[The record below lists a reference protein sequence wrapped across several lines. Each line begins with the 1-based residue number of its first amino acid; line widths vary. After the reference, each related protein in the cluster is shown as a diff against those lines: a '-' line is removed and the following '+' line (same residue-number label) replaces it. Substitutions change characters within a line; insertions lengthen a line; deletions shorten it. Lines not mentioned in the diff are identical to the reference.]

1 MQQVGGGCTY
11 RIVDIVEIYQA
22 VRMVILLLIKRI
34 INPIINTP
42 HRPACPIMIDNN
54 IHHQIHPPLMQRI
67 SQRPQILPRPKPR
80 VYLIQI
86 PLPIPMISV
95 TVGSVPAQLRSHGR
109 DPDGIEAHVL
119 DVVEV
124 VLDSF
129 KGAAAVDAVGGVAG
143 GGGAAI
149 CACEAVGEDLV
160 DAAACPLGAGCCEG
174 CLGEG

>member
-1 MQQVGGGCTY
+1 
-11 RIVDIVEIYQA
+11 
-22 VRMVILLLIKRI
+22 
-34 INPIINTP
+34 
-42 HRPACPIMIDNN
+42 
-54 IHHQIHPPLMQRI
+54 MQRI
-67 SQRPQILPRPKPR
+67 RQPPQILTRPKPR

-86 PLPIPMISV
+86 PLPISMIRV
-95 TVGSVPAQLRSHGR
+95 AVGSVTTQLRSHGR

-129 KGAAAVDAVGGVAG
+129 EGAAAVDAVGGVAG

-149 CACEAVGEDLV
+149 WAREAVGEDLV
-160 DAAACPLGAGCCEG
+160 DASAGPLGAGCCEG